1 MELNINQLKRIEI
14 MKKILN
20 EIDDTYILKGGTA
33 LFLYYGLD
41 RFAEDIDLDSKTNNL
56 NVLRNLKKIVQEE
69 NWKINIKKDTET
81 TFRIMIDYNDENEY
95 GN

>member
-20 EIDDTYILKGGTA
+20 EIDDTYILKGGNA

-41 RFAEDIDLDSKTNNL
+41 RFSEDIDLDSKTNNL
-56 NVLRNLKKIVQEE
+56 NVLKNLKKIVQEE